1 MQKLLPLTDQVR
13 AALREDR
20 TSDQVKALIEELGL
34 DRERIKSDLIA
45 AKAKA
50 VDPMTGD
57 DEADAARRLHHDLGF
72 EEERAVSSIAQ
83 LKLRLSAIETAE
95 DEERRRIAYEAA
107 EVERD
112 ECVRLVREEYPK
124 LADALVVLLQR
135 VVASNEQIRRADPP
149 ADKPRLQPAEWIVRE
164 ANDIHYGQL
173 IDNVILPG
181 MHRDAAMKWFRRV
194 AECRNN

>member
-20 TSDQVKALIEELGL
+20 TSAQVKALIEELGL

-83 LKLRLSAIETAE
+83 LKLRLSAIEEAE
-95 DEERRRIAYEAA
+95 GEERRRIAYEAA

-124 LADALVVLLQR
+124 LADSLVALLQR
-135 VVASNEQIRRADPP
+135 VMASNEQIRRANPP

-164 ANDIHYGQL
+164 ANDIQHGQL

-181 MHRDAAMKWFRRV
+181 MHRDGAMKWFRRV
-194 AECRNN
+194 AGYRGY